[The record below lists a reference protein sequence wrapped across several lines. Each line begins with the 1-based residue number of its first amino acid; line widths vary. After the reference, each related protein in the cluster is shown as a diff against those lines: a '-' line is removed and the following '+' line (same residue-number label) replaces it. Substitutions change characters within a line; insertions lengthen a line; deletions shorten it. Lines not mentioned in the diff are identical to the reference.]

1 MLANQIKDYLQLHLS
16 DMMELLKELVN
27 CNTSS
32 DFKPG
37 IDAVGEKLAREFEK
51 IGYSTETLYNDLSLI
66 HI

>member
-1 MLANQIKDYLQLHLS
+1 MMRKKTTKKGGHDLMLAKQIKDYLQLHLS

-37 IDAVGEKLAREFEK
+37 IDSRRRKACKG
-51 IGYSTETLYNDLSLI
+51 I
-66 HI
+66 

>member
-1 MLANQIKDYLQLHLS
+1 MLAKQIKDYLQLHLS

-37 IDAVGEKLAREFEK
+37 IDAVGEKLAKEFEK
-51 IGYSTETLYNDLSLI
+51 IG
-66 HI
+66 